1 MTAVPILEPLRA
13 EPRRAALLFDVDG
26 TLAPIV
32 DDPAAPRCRR
42 RPRRCWPSSRA
53 ATDSSPASPGARRSP
68 PARWSGLPS
77 SPTRVITA
85 SSCCAR
91 ARSARAST
99 PGSPTVPGRS
109 RGSSQ
114 ASIASGSRERGSSS
128 RTRARSRR
136 STGARAAESRTAEQ
150 RAAEIAAAAEGAG
163 LVPHR
168 GRMVLELRPLAS
180 VDKGVATRRLVVDSG
195 ATAAMFAG
203 DDRTD
208 LDAFAAL
215 RALRAEGAL
224 RAAACVGID
233 SAEAPPE
240 LAREADLMVAGPAA
254 FLDVLRSRLNA
265 VLRPAAGLGATRRRR
280 CDRARRGQRR
290 RRQPG
295 RRRVRARVRGRVVG
309 LRRSARCL
317 ARPPGARGG
326 RDVAGARRCAHRD
339 QPAVREPGPDR
350 DHAAVA
356 DRQRSRSWSGS
367 PAGSPRR
374 SPRSAPATRS

>member
-32 DDPAAPRCRR
+32 DDPASASVPAPTAEVLAELAGRYRLVACVTGRPALAARAMVGLAELTYAGNHGLELLRPGEERPSFDPGLADRPGAVAGFSGADSRGRR
-42 RPRRCWPSSRA
+42 ARAGSEPPDQGPSQAHLGRRA
-53 ATDSSPASPGARRSP
+53 AD
-68 PARWSGLPS
+68 
-77 SPTRVITA
+77 
-85 SSCCAR
+85 
-91 ARSARAST
+91 
-99 PGSPTVPGRS
+99 
-109 RGSSQ
+109 
-114 ASIASGSRERGSSS
+114 
-128 RTRARSRR
+128 
-136 STGARAAESRTAEQ
+136 SRTAEQ
-150 RAAEIAAAAEGAG
+150 LAAEIAAAAEGAG

-254 FLDVLRSRLNA
+254 FLDVLRS
-265 VLRPAAGLGATRRRR
+265 V
-280 CDRARRGQRR
+280 
-290 RRQPG
+290 
-295 RRRVRARVRGRVVG
+295 
-309 LRRSARCL
+309 
-317 ARPPGARGG
+317 
-326 RDVAGARRCAHRD
+326 
-339 QPAVREPGPDR
+339 
-350 DHAAVA
+350 
-356 DRQRSRSWSGS
+356 
-367 PAGSPRR
+367 
-374 SPRSAPATRS
+374 

>member
-32 DDPAAPRCRR
+32 DDPASASVPAPTAEVLAELAGRYRLVACVTG
-42 RPRRCWPSSRA
+42 RPALAARAMVGLAELTYAGNHGLELLRPGEERPSFDPGLADRPGAVAGFIAGLDRERLARAGIELEDKGPIQALHWRRA
-53 ATDSSPASPGARRSP
+53 AD
-68 PARWSGLPS
+68 
-77 SPTRVITA
+77 
-85 SSCCAR
+85 
-91 ARSARAST
+91 
-99 PGSPTVPGRS
+99 
-109 RGSSQ
+109 
-114 ASIASGSRERGSSS
+114 
-128 RTRARSRR
+128 
-136 STGARAAESRTAEQ
+136 SRTAEQ
-150 RAAEIAAAAEGAG
+150 LAAEIAAAAEGAG

-254 FLDVLRSRLNA
+254 FLDVLRS
-265 VLRPAAGLGATRRRR
+265 V
-280 CDRARRGQRR
+280 
-290 RRQPG
+290 
-295 RRRVRARVRGRVVG
+295 
-309 LRRSARCL
+309 
-317 ARPPGARGG
+317 
-326 RDVAGARRCAHRD
+326 
-339 QPAVREPGPDR
+339 
-350 DHAAVA
+350 
-356 DRQRSRSWSGS
+356 
-367 PAGSPRR
+367 
-374 SPRSAPATRS
+374 